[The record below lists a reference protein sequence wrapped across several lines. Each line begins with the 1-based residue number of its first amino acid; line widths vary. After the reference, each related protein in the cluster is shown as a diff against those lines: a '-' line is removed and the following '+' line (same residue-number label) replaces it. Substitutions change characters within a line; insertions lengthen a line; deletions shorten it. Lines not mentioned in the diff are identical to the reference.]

1 MSVSISVEN
10 SRKYTKESWILIGA
24 GAVSGVVASG
34 LHLIAGSAHAALT
47 SLAFGAIVGLSVN
60 LSDPRED
67 TPMLRLVLSM
77 IAGALIAGLLSV
89 HWALAAVVGGALFGL
104 AFTIGDASTKVE
116 RAFFTGVYGLALLGA
131 MFVTIVASQ
140 EIDQPFVLTVF
151 TTTTWG
157 LFLAFA
163 AGLKRVKWSRDEVVA
178 EFNDAYADLR
188 GEDRETIRS
197 GQTLY
202 NQIVSEL
209 ERDGDA
215 RHVTRGMQIATE
227 TSRALIALTRR
238 AQQLREGVQITSKRD
253 LNERIVALD
262 ERIAA
267 TSDATVKREL
277 QVTLEQLVAQVNVRR
292 RFDVA
297 RARIES
303 RQQRCFTA
311 LERLHIALV
320 QSGAGDSDAAVI
332 ESIESLEQL
341 SDEIQ
346 WRNLSVD
353 ELTSDEVEPP
363 ADADHDAIVAELRE
377 QAAAAAVAEQASAS
391 QEEVELIIEPHQP
404 ATLDTVGL
412 KRHAGTD
419 EPPGTD
425 GSINSP
431 EEQVTNARAN
441 SR

>member
-24 GAVSGVVASG
+24 GAVSGIVASA
-34 LHLIAGSAHAALT
+34 LHLIAGSANAALT
-47 SLAFGAIVGLSVN
+47 ALAFGGIVGLFVN

-77 IAGALIAGLLSV
+77 IAGALIAALLSV

-104 AFTIGDASTKVE
+104 AFTVGDASTKVE

-131 MFVTIVASQ
+131 MFVTMVASQ
-140 EIDQPFVLTVF
+140 EISLSFVLTVF

-163 AGLKRVKWSRDEVVA
+163 AGLKRVKWSRDELVA

-197 GQTLY
+197 GRTLY
-202 NQIVSEL
+202 NQIVGEL

-215 RHVTRGMQIATE
+215 RHVERGMQIATE

-238 AQQLREGVQITSKRD
+238 AQQLREGVQVTSKRD
-253 LNERIVALD
+253 LTERIVALD
-262 ERIAA
+262 DRIAA
-267 TSDATVKREL
+267 TTDPTVTREL
-277 QVTLEQLVAQVNVRR
+277 QATLEQLVEQVNVRR

-297 RARIES
+297 RARIEA

-353 ELTSDEVEPP
+353 ELTNDEAAPD
-363 ADADHDAIVAELRE
+363 AAADHVAIVAELRE
-377 QAAAAAVAEQASAS
+377 QAGPVAEEAKTP
-391 QEEVELIIEPHQP
+391 QEEVELIVEPHQS
-404 ATLDTVGL
+404 ATLDTAGMT
-412 KRHAGTD
+412 RHADAD

-425 GSINSP
+425 GSIDSP
-431 EEQVTNARAN
+431 EQQAAHARAD